1 MFRLDDLL
9 SDRREE
15 GLNPHGRDSGIVRH
29 AVLTDFDS
37 VEAVMKN
44 VASYTEDRFGDKF
57 TFQPFGNADTNEVIF
72 VNSAVDEATMA
83 DWLEAM
89 GDETGF
95 REVVMTNMEIKSVEL
110 LDPTSDPRLDYLREG
125 ASQLRPLA

>member
-1 MFRLDDLL
+1 MGEIR
-9 SDRREE
+9 
-15 GLNPHGRDSGIVRH
+15 GIVRY

-37 VEAVMKN
+37 VEAVMRE

-57 TFQPFGNADTNEVIF
+57 TFQPFGNEDTNEVVF

-89 GDETGF
+89 GDDTGF
-95 REVVMTNMEIKSVEL
+95 RNAVLTNMEIKSVEL
-110 LDPTSDPRLDYLREG
+110 LDPTFDPRLDYLREG